1 MLMSMK
7 MPGLQRGCE
16 TKVTLDRSDQDLYNY
31 RLFKRLPMMILDSNK
46 VSNPYLMISEINLL
60 FRRFGIET
68 LSRRALNH
76 QEFWSLLKIFRCQ
89 AISPEEFPSMWSCC
103 KKIKSSCQNCNQI
116 NSCSENFVFNQRK
129 LWIGEWRKRSDQK
142 RISPPLFNTFIGK
155 KFTLI

>member
-1 MLMSMK
+1 MSMK
-7 MPGLQRGCE
+7 MPSLQRGCE
-16 TKVTLDRSDQDLYNY
+16 TKVTLYRSDQDLYNY

-46 VSNPYLMISEINLL
+46 VSNPYLMISEITLL

-76 QEFWSLLKIFRCQ
+76 QEFLSLLKIFRCQ

-116 NSCSENFVFNQRK
+116 NSCPENRRMEK
-129 LWIGEWRKRSDQK
+129 EKRPKTNFSSPFQYIHWK
-142 RISPPLFNTFIGK
+142 EIYTNLGISFI
-155 KFTLI
+155 

>member
-7 MPGLQRGCE
+7 MPGLQKGCE
-16 TKVTLDRSDQDLYNY
+16 TKVTLYRSDQDLYNY

-46 VSNPYLMISEINLL
+46 VSNPYLMISEITLL

-76 QEFWSLLKIFRCQ
+76 QEFLSLLKIFRCQ

-116 NSCSENFVFNQRK
+116 NSCPENFVFNQRK

-155 KFTLI
+155 KLH

>member
-76 QEFWSLLKIFRCQ
+76 QEFLSLLKIFRCQ
-89 AISPEEFPSMWSCC
+89 AISPEEFPSM
-103 KKIKSSCQNCNQI
+103 
-116 NSCSENFVFNQRK
+116 
-129 LWIGEWRKRSDQK
+129 
-142 RISPPLFNTFIGK
+142 
-155 KFTLI
+155 